1 VQLFF
6 CGAAINSMSVRLTG
20 IVAKILLAS
29 CVLLAGCSGS
39 GRPALAPVRGTVTY
53 KGKPVAGAT
62 VVFLCEGAPRLAVG
76 TTDEGGE
83 YHLTT
88 YEPDDGA
95 MIGQHVVTVKK
106 RNTGTETADT
116 ADGATGGA
124 LQGEALSKAIAKS
137 MRESSQQAKKAEKA
151 PSLIPAKYAYLKTS
165 DLRKDV
171 VDGENVINI
180 DLTD

>member
-1 VQLFF
+1 VSV
-6 CGAAINSMSVRLTG
+6 AINSMGSRLTG
-20 IVAKILLAS
+20 IVAKIFLAS
-29 CVLLAGCSGS
+29 CLLLAGCSGS

-76 TTDEGGE
+76 MTDERGG
-83 YHLTT
+83 YQLTT
-88 YEPDDGA
+88 YEPNDGA
-95 MIGQHVVTVKK
+95 MIGQHVVTIKK

-116 ADGATGGA
+116 DAGASGGA
-124 LQGEALSKAIAKS
+124 LQGEALSKAIAQS
-137 MRESSQQAKKAEKA
+137 MRESSQAAKKAEKA
-151 PSLIPAKYAYLKTS
+151 GSVLPAKYAYLKTS

-171 VDGENVINI
+171 VDDENVINI